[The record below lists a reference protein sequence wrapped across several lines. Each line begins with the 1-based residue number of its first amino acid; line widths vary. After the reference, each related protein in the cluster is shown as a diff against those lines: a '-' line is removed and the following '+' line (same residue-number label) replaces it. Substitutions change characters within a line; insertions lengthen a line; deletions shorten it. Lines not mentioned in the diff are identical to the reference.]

1 MTQIKY
7 LNTIKGKIIKAIFV
21 DQKYDWSEI
30 RDLLG
35 FTNDQLRPYIKELK
49 AEGILE
55 ENFSEFRVEYNLW
68 LTYKAHFGD
77 EWAKKKLRQIEEGT
91 EWKQVILRRIAE
103 EKKKES
109 SLKTRVKEWIK
120 FKKIGL
126 PENSSHIFLRW
137 DQLDSLLRDLIPL
150 TKKEIIVVNPFVEKS
165 GLCDLFML
173 GVSGGAN
180 VELVTRSPK
189 KDFNGHRKTG
199 KMLYHKNLLEYGV
212 QVFYNDNVHA
222 KLFILDKQVLIASS
236 MNLYSESI
244 AGKLWEAGIASIDS
258 NNVKLAVDTYQQLL
272 SDPYTKKQKAS

>member
-7 LNTIKGKIIKAIFV
+7 LNTIKGKIIKAISV

-49 AEGILE
+49 AEGVLE

-103 EKKKES
+103 EKKRES
-109 SLKTRVKEWIK
+109 SLKARVKEWIK

-150 TKKEIIVVNPFVEKS
+150 TKKDIIVVNPFVEKS
-165 GLCDLFML
+165 GLCDLLML
-173 GVSGGAN
+173 GVSGGARAAN
-180 VELVTRSPK
+180 LSVRGTLQFPTGIRAHTRHYHCFKCDIDCACIVTLRSSLPQALLWAVWSTAA
-189 KDFNGHRKTG
+189 RKIMMADRIPSAPRITPT
-199 KMLYHKNLLEYGV
+199 
-212 QVFYNDNVHA
+212 
-222 KLFILDKQVLIASS
+222 I
-236 MNLYSESI
+236 
-244 AGKLWEAGIASIDS
+244 
-258 NNVKLAVDTYQQLL
+258 
-272 SDPYTKKQKAS
+272 P